1 MQAVV
6 PVIAGLVAA
15 ALAGIGLS
23 FYLQKVRRP
32 RLEIEGGIAA
42 LAAMRWREFSHFVIE
57 ALQAQGFEVSRTTPL
72 AERGKQADL
81 LLHRDGRDWLLSC
94 KQGANYRIGRK
105 QVDELANAVRFDNA
119 AGGVLATLGRI
130 DPDAHRNPR
139 GIELIDGP
147 TLWSLI
153 DPLIPPSLHQDLAAK
168 ASAQATREMRL
179 GWGLALAIGLAVGVV
194 TTMLMPAPASPQR
207 SPPSA
212 AVSPP
217 EASPPPARPAA
228 PPSGNVSAAVP
239 ATAPESAAALD
250 EDAQR
255 KAVAEGVSTVPGVA
269 RAVWSTPSTLLVYQA
284 VDEIDAH
291 VPAIC
296 AVLERYPDLR
306 ASRLQLQPPPGSR
319 NAVRFRQCHV
329 F

>member
-15 ALAGIGLS
+15 VLAGMGLS
-23 FYLQKVRRP
+23 FYLQKVRVP
-32 RLEIEGGIAA
+32 RLETEGGIAA
-42 LAAMRWREFSHFVIE
+42 LAAMRWREFSQFVIE

-81 LLHRDGRDWLLSC
+81 MLHRNGRDWLLSC

-105 QVDELANAVRFDNA
+105 QVDELADAVRFDSA

-130 DPDAHRNPR
+130 DAEAYRNPR

-153 DPLIPPSLHQDLAAK
+153 DPLIPPSLHQDLAEK
-168 ASAQATREMRL
+168 ARVQVAREQRL
-179 GWGLALAIGLAVGVV
+179 GWGLALAVGLAVGVLTAMV
-194 TTMLMPAPASPQR
+194 IPADPARAPSSSSPTAPASTPPAPTSRAATPAADAAPAPA
-207 SPPSA
+207 A
-212 AVSPP
+212 
-217 EASPPPARPAA
+217 
-228 PPSGNVSAAVP
+228 
-239 ATAPESAAALD
+239 D
-250 EDAQR
+250 EEAQR
-255 KAVAEGVSTVPGVA
+255 QAVAEGVSTVAGVD
-269 RAVWSTPSTLLVYQA
+269 RAVWSTPSTLVVYQSGE
-284 VDEIDAH
+284 DIDAY

-296 AVLERYPDLR
+296 AVLEQYPDLR

-319 NAVRFRQCHV
+319 NSVRFRQCRA

>member
-15 ALAGIGLS
+15 VLAGMGLS
-23 FYLQKVRRP
+23 FYLQKVRVP
-32 RLEIEGGIAA
+32 RLETEGGIAA
-42 LAAMRWREFSHFVIE
+42 LAAMRWREFSQFVIE

-81 LLHRDGRDWLLSC
+81 MLHRDGRDWLLSC

-105 QVDELANAVRFDNA
+105 QVDELADAVRFDSA

-130 DPDAHRNPR
+130 DAEAYRNPR

-153 DPLIPPSLHQDLAAK
+153 DPLIPPSLHQDLAEK
-168 ASAQATREMRL
+168 ARVQVAREQRL
-179 GWGLALAIGLAVGVV
+179 GWGLALAVGLAVGVLTAMV
-194 TTMLMPAPASPQR
+194 IPADPARAPSNSSPTAPASTAPAPTSRAATPAADATPAPA
-207 SPPSA
+207 
-212 AVSPP
+212 V
-217 EASPPPARPAA
+217 
-228 PPSGNVSAAVP
+228 
-239 ATAPESAAALD
+239 D
-250 EDAQR
+250 EEAQR
-255 KAVAEGVSTVPGVA
+255 QAVAEGVSTVAGVD
-269 RAVWSTPSTLLVYQA
+269 RAVWSTPSTLVVYQSGE
-284 VDEIDAH
+284 DIDAH

-296 AVLERYPDLR
+296 AVLEQYPDLR

-319 NAVRFRQCHV
+319 NSVRFRQCRA

>member
-15 ALAGIGLS
+15 LLAGMGLS
-23 FYLQKVRRP
+23 FYLQKVRVP
-32 RLEIEGGIAA
+32 RLETEGGIAA
-42 LAAMRWREFSHFVIE
+42 LAAMRWREFSQFVIE

-81 LLHRDGRDWLLSC
+81 MLHRDGRDWLLSC

-105 QVDELANAVRFDNA
+105 QVDELADAVRFDSA

-130 DPDAHRNPR
+130 DAEAYRNPR

-153 DPLIPPSLHQDLAAK
+153 DPLIPPSLHQDLAEK
-168 ASAQATREMRL
+168 ARVQVAREQRL
-179 GWGLALAIGLAVGVV
+179 GWGLALAVGLAVGVLAAMV
-194 TTMLMPAPASPQR
+194 MPAGPERTPATSPAIGPASNAPAS
-207 SPPSA
+207 
-212 AVSPP
+212 
-217 EASPPPARPAA
+217 
-228 PPSGNVSAAVP
+228 
-239 ATAPESAAALD
+239 TAPESPSAATPADAAPAPAVD
-250 EDAQR
+250 EGAQR
-255 KAVAEGVSTVPGVA
+255 QAVAEGVSTVAGVD
-269 RAVWSTPSTLLVYQA
+269 RAVWSTPSTLVVYQSGE
-284 VDEIDAH
+284 DIDAY

-296 AVLERYPDLR
+296 AVLEQYPDLR

-319 NAVRFRQCHV
+319 NSVRFRQCRA

>member
-15 ALAGIGLS
+15 VLAGMGLS
-23 FYLQKVRRP
+23 FYLQKVRVP
-32 RLEIEGGIAA
+32 RLETEGGIAA
-42 LAAMRWREFSHFVIE
+42 LAAMRWREFSQFVIE

-81 LLHRDGRDWLLSC
+81 MLHRDGRDWLLSC

-105 QVDELANAVRFDNA
+105 QVDELADAVRFDSA

-130 DPDAHRNPR
+130 DAEAYRNPR

-153 DPLIPPSLHQDLAAK
+153 DPLIPPSLHQDLAEK
-168 ASAQATREMRL
+168 ARVQVAREQRL
-179 GWGLALAIGLAVGVV
+179 GWGLALAVGLAVGVLTAMV
-194 TTMLMPAPASPQR
+194 IPADPARAPSNLSPTAPASTAPAPTSRAATPAADATPAPA
-207 SPPSA
+207 
-212 AVSPP
+212 V
-217 EASPPPARPAA
+217 
-228 PPSGNVSAAVP
+228 
-239 ATAPESAAALD
+239 D

-255 KAVAEGVSTVPGVA
+255 QAVAEGVSTVAGVD
-269 RAVWSTPSTLLVYQA
+269 RAVWSTPSTLVVYQSGE
-284 VDEIDAH
+284 DIDAH

-296 AVLERYPDLR
+296 AVLEQYPDLR

-319 NAVRFRQCHV
+319 NSVRFRQCRA

>member
-15 ALAGIGLS
+15 VLAGMGLS
-23 FYLQKVRRP
+23 FYLQKVRVP
-32 RLEIEGGIAA
+32 RLETEGGIAA
-42 LAAMRWREFSHFVIE
+42 LAAMRWREFSQFVIE

-81 LLHRDGRDWLLSC
+81 MLHRDGRDWLLSC

-105 QVDELANAVRFDNA
+105 QVDELADAVRFDSA

-130 DPDAHRNPR
+130 DAEAYRNPR

-153 DPLIPPSLHQDLAAK
+153 DPLIPPSLHQDLAEK
-168 ASAQATREMRL
+168 ARVQVAREQRL
-179 GWGLALAIGLAVGVV
+179 GWGLALAVGLAVGVLTAMV
-194 TTMLMPAPASPQR
+194 MPAGTSRAPASSTSIAPSN
-207 SPPSA
+207 SPSTAP
-212 AVSPP
+212 
-217 EASPPPARPAA
+217 AS
-228 PPSGNVSAAVP
+228 
-239 ATAPESAAALD
+239 TAPESPSAATPATDAAPAPAVD
-250 EDAQR
+250 EGAQR
-255 KAVAEGVSTVPGVA
+255 QAVAEGVSTVAGVD
-269 RAVWSTPSTLLVYQA
+269 RAVWSTPSTLVVYQSGE
-284 VDEIDAH
+284 DIDAH

-296 AVLERYPDLR
+296 AVLEQYPDLR

-319 NAVRFRQCHV
+319 NTVRFRQCRA

>member
-15 ALAGIGLS
+15 VLAGMGLS
-23 FYLQKVRRP
+23 FYLQKVRVP
-32 RLEIEGGIAA
+32 RLETEGGIAA
-42 LAAMRWREFSHFVIE
+42 LAAMRWREFSQFVIE

-81 LLHRDGRDWLLSC
+81 MLHRDGRDWLLSC

-105 QVDELANAVRFDNA
+105 QVDELADAVRFDSA

-130 DPDAHRNPR
+130 DAEAYRNPR

-153 DPLIPPSLHQDLAAK
+153 DPLIPPSLHQDLAEK
-168 ASAQATREMRL
+168 ARVQVAREQRL
-179 GWGLALAIGLAVGVV
+179 GWGLALAVGLAVGVLTAMV
-194 TTMLMPAPASPQR
+194 IPADPARAPSNSSPTAPASTPPAPTCRAATPAADAAPAPA
-207 SPPSA
+207 A
-212 AVSPP
+212 
-217 EASPPPARPAA
+217 E
-228 PPSGNVSAAVP
+228 
-239 ATAPESAAALD
+239 E
-250 EDAQR
+250 EAQR
-255 KAVAEGVSTVPGVA
+255 QAVAEGISTVAGVD
-269 RAVWSTPSTLLVYQA
+269 RAVWTTPSTLVGYQSGE
-284 VDEIDAH
+284 DIDAH

-296 AVLERYPDLR
+296 AVLEQYPDLR

-319 NAVRFRQCHV
+319 NSVRFRQCRA

>member
-6 PVIAGLVAA
+6 PLIAGLLAA
-15 ALAGIGLS
+15 ALTGFGLS
-23 FYLQKVRRP
+23 FYLQHVRGP
-32 RLEIEGGIAA
+32 RLHVEGGIAA

-72 AERGKQADL
+72 AERGRQADL

-105 QVDELANAVRFDNA
+105 QVDELADAVRFDNA

-130 DPDAHRNPR
+130 DPEAYRNPR

-147 TLWSLI
+147 TLWGLI
-153 DPLIPPSLHQDLAAK
+153 DPLVPPSLHQDLADK
-168 ASAQATREMRL
+168 ARRKVARGQRL
-179 GWGLALAIGLAVGVV
+179 GWALALAVGVAV
-194 TTMLMPAPASPQR
+194 GMLTAIALPASDPAAPAAAPAFSEAASPAGAVE
-207 SPPSA
+207 SGAPSA
-212 AVSPP
+212 A
-217 EASPPPARPAA
+217 APAA
-228 PPSGNVSAAVP
+228 
-239 ATAPESAAALD
+239 APALD
-250 EDAQR
+250 EEAQR
-255 KAVAEGVSTVPGVA
+255 KAVSDGVSTVPGVD
-269 RAVWSTPSTLLVYQA
+269 RAVWSTPSTLLVYQT
-284 VDEIDAH
+284 DEDIDAH

-319 NAVRFRQCHV
+319 NTVRFRQCRAL
-329 F
+329 

>member
-15 ALAGIGLS
+15 VLAGMGLS
-23 FYLQKVRRP
+23 FYLQKVRVP
-32 RLEIEGGIAA
+32 RLETEGGIAA
-42 LAAMRWREFSHFVIE
+42 LAAMRWREFSQFVIE

-81 LLHRDGRDWLLSC
+81 MLHRDGRDWLLSC

-105 QVDELANAVRFDNA
+105 QVDELADAVRFDSA

-130 DPDAHRNPR
+130 DAEAYRNPR

-153 DPLIPPSLHQDLAAK
+153 DPLIPPSLHQDLSQK
-168 ASAQATREMRL
+168 ARVQVAREQRL
-179 GWGLALAIGLAVGVV
+179 GWGLALAVGLAVGVLTAMVMPAGPERAPATSPAIGPASNAPASTARETPSATTPV
-194 TTMLMPAPASPQR
+194 TDVAPAPA
-207 SPPSA
+207 
-212 AVSPP
+212 V
-217 EASPPPARPAA
+217 
-228 PPSGNVSAAVP
+228 
-239 ATAPESAAALD
+239 D
-250 EDAQR
+250 EGAQR
-255 KAVAEGVSTVPGVA
+255 QAVAEGVSTVAGVD
-269 RAVWSTPSTLLVYQA
+269 RAVWSTPSTLVVYQSGE
-284 VDEIDAH
+284 DIDAH

-296 AVLERYPDLR
+296 AVLEQYPDLR

-319 NAVRFRQCHV
+319 NSVRFRQCRA